1 MSHSA
6 DAFSDNGDFI
16 IENYQKLSDQ
26 YDKADDAGIEQVP
39 IFFNIKSVPSIRSRM
54 KPYMVSIEGDPLNIA
69 KIE

>member
-1 MSHSA
+1 MAHSS
-6 DAFSDNGDFI
+6 DNFSDNGDFV

-26 YDKADDAGIEQVP
+26 HDKDDAIAQVP
-39 IFFNIKSVPSIRSRM
+39 IFFNIKSVPSLRSRM

>member
-1 MSHSA
+1 MSHSS
-6 DAFSDNGDFI
+6 DNFSDNGDFV

-26 YDKADDAGIEQVP
+26 YDKDDAIEQVP
-39 IFFNIKSVPSIRSRM
+39 IFFNIKSVPSLRSRM